1 MFLSKIPLTV
11 VGEIL
16 NLLATESYV
25 SLAFVKANKILN
37 ISNLDTLSLLL
48 TNGFGSIKL
57 LLQIEQKYLLC
68 L

>member
-1 MFLSKIPLTV
+1 MFLSKILLTV
-11 VGEIL
+11 VGETL
-16 NLLATESYV
+16 NLLATDSYV